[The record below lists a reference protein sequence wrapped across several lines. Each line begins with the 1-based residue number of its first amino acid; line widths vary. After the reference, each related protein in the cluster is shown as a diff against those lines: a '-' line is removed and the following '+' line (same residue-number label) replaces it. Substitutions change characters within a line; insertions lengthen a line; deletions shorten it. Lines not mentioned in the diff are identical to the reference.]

1 MLEETTNTK
10 EDVMDIAKL
19 NSWNWFRKEDEQ
31 EKRLPVARAGGG
43 AAYPY
48 SPLLGLHAE
57 MDRLFENV
65 FRSFGLGFPS
75 LGPET
80 PSLEGGFLK
89 PKVDVAGSDK
99 EYTITAELPGLEEKD
114 VTVEIKGDSLVIR
127 GEKRK
132 EEKAEGKD
140 YYRVERSYGSFQRVL
155 NIPEDA
161 DVDGI
166 KAAYRNGVI
175 TVTLPRK
182 AQAAAE
188 SRRIALS

>member
-1 MLEETTNTK
+1 
-10 EDVMDIAKL
+10 MDIARL
-19 NSWNWFRKEDEQ
+19 NPWNWFKKEDEQ
-31 EKRLPVARAGGG
+31 EKSLPVVQTREAEVS
-43 AAYPY
+43 PY
-48 SPLLGLHAE
+48 NSLLNLHAE
-57 MDRLFENV
+57 MDKFFDNV
-65 FRSFGLGFPS
+65 FRGFGIRFPLLRTS
-75 LGPET
+75 G

-89 PKVDVAGSDK
+89 PKVDVAGSDT

-132 EEKAEGKD
+132 EEKTEGKD

-166 KAAYRNGVI
+166 KAKYRNGVI

-182 AQAAAE
+182 AQTALE